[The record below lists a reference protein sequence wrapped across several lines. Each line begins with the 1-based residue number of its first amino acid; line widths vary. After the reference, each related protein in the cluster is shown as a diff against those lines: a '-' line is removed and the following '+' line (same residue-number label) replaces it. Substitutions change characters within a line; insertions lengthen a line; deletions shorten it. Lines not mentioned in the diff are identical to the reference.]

1 MLEFN
6 ASNELRLTDNKNEK
20 LIKNE
25 LLNCNNLSEDEILKC
40 KENGFILIGKTGVG
54 KTSLLNV
61 LFGDDIGKV
70 GYTSNSETKESNFY
84 CIKETVNNN
93 FIYFCIIDTPGLYDT
108 DGVDVDINQK
118 KDIQQLISKEKIKIK
133 AILFLSNFQ
142 NERFDFSEQN
152 SLLQYN
158 ALFPMKDF
166 WNRLILI
173 FTHYYGDP
181 EGDSKEEIK
190 ERSLECFNQIIN
202 DIMRKVKNISDKVE
216 FEDLNRKYIN
226 IYSKVKNDKQF
237 KINQEIRNSLLLEIS
252 KYIKFPPMFSKL
264 KIFHFENYQITEND
278 DYNYDCDLIIYLD
291 ANDNVIK
298 KDFNVL
304 KKYPKNNLNKK
315 QQKIV
320 YDFQKCE
327 INEEG
332 NLVKINSKVEGF
344 NKIFKNTKSKVGG
357 AMTIFS
363 IIGLIFSGIFFIPTV
378 PFCIIGLVGG
388 VYFIKSTNEEQ
399 HKLEQE
405 KIKEIIENENINEE
419 IKNELDKKD

>member
-237 KINQEIRNSLLLEIS
+237 KINQEIRNSLIIEIS
-252 KYIKFPPMFSKL
+252 K
-264 KIFHFENYQITEND
+264 
-278 DYNYDCDLIIYLD
+278 
-291 ANDNVIK
+291 
-298 KDFNVL
+298 
-304 KKYPKNNLNKK
+304 
-315 QQKIV
+315 
-320 YDFQKCE
+320 
-327 INEEG
+327 
-332 NLVKINSKVEGF
+332 
-344 NKIFKNTKSKVGG
+344 
-357 AMTIFS
+357 
-363 IIGLIFSGIFFIPTV
+363 
-378 PFCIIGLVGG
+378 
-388 VYFIKSTNEEQ
+388 
-399 HKLEQE
+399 
-405 KIKEIIENENINEE
+405 
-419 IKNELDKKD
+419 